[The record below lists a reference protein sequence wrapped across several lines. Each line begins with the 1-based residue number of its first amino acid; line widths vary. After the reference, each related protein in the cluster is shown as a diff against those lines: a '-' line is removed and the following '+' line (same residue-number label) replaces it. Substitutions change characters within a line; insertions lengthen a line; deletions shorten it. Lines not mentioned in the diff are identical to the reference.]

1 MKKIFLLLLIP
12 GWVQAQ
18 GTMPISLQKSELIWE
33 GKPLMGRGHTG
44 TLKFTS
50 GTITRNADG
59 KIRQGEFVL
68 DMKSIHNTDI
78 PNANSASDLE
88 THLKSEDFFD
98 VGKYP
103 QASFVIL
110 NSTPSFLYPDA
121 NQYMINGLITI
132 KGITH
137 AVNFPAKLTMKNGV
151 LEADATFTIDRTKW
165 GINYQSKSVFAS
177 LQDGIISDEISISL
191 HIVFEMGDGC

>member
-1 MKKIFLLLLIP
+1 MKKILILLLIP
-12 GWVQAQ
+12 CWVQAQ
-18 GTMPISLQKSELIWE
+18 LTIPISRQKSEVIWE
-33 GKPLMGRGHTG
+33 GKPVVGRGHSG

-50 GTITRNADG
+50 GTIVREADG
-59 KIRQGEFVL
+59 RIKQGEFVL

-78 PNANSASDLE
+78 PNENSANDLE
-88 THLKSEDFFD
+88 AHLKSEDFFD
-98 VGKYP
+98 VEKYP

-121 NQYMINGLITI
+121 NQYMINGLVTI

-137 AVNFPAKLTMKNGV
+137 AVSFPAKLIMKNGV

-191 HIVFEMGDGC
+191 HIVFELGDRC